1 MLPLPGKFQ
10 VVSRITWWNCAVI
23 ILRSGLQIWS
33 THSLSGSSSL
43 NSLRA
48 CSLYLIISH
57 YISFVSIA
65 HYIDSAKSR
74 CQSVSP
80 GSMFRCA
87 IQCSTWSPHIL
98 RPRKKAWPTASPKR
112 LSNSSR
118 RRVDSAK
125 GSPPGRQAPAVPTRR
140 ERMGVQKWSTC
151 NDYHL
156 INDE

>member
-98 RPRKKAWPTASPKR
+98 RHYPKKGVANRIAQAAQQQLPT
-112 LSNSSR
+112 SR
-118 RRVDSAK
+118 GQRQGVSARAAGACGADTDGGNGWEFK
-125 GSPPGRQAPAVPTRR
+125 NGAPAT
-140 ERMGVQKWSTC
+140 
-151 NDYHL
+151 
-156 INDE
+156 III